1 VPWTAEARSLDILVQ
16 PVCARKLDSA
26 IMVMKAAEGPRG
38 TMDRKIVVG
47 EEEAERVR
55 TIFQLYLELGSLTRL
70 MADLLPFLHRQDP
83 IFRKS
88 PENLQ
93 KNCR

>member
-1 VPWTAEARSLDILVQ
+1 
-16 PVCARKLDSA
+16 
-26 IMVMKAAEGPRG
+26 
-38 TMDRKIVVG
+38 
-47 EEEAERVR
+47 
-55 TIFQLYLELGSLTRL
+55 LELGSLTRL

>member
-1 VPWTAEARSLDILVQ
+1 
-16 PVCARKLDSA
+16 
-26 IMVMKAAEGPRG
+26 MVMKAAEGPRG
-38 TMDRKIVVG
+38 TMDRKIVVV

>member
-1 VPWTAEARSLDILVQ
+1 
-16 PVCARKLDSA
+16 
-26 IMVMKAAEGPRG
+26 
-38 TMDRKIVVG
+38 MDRKIVVV
-47 EEEAERVR
+47 EEEAEWVR
-55 TIFQLYLELGSLTRL
+55 TIFQLYLELGSFIRL
-70 MADLLPFLHRQDP
+70 MADLLPFLHRQGP

>member
-1 VPWTAEARSLDILVQ
+1 MTKSRWIS
-16 PVCARKLDSA
+16 PV
-26 IMVMKAAEGPRG
+26 GQ
-38 TMDRKIVVG
+38 
-47 EEEAERVR
+47 EEAERVR
-55 TIFQLYLELGSLTRL
+55 TIFQLYLELGSLSRL